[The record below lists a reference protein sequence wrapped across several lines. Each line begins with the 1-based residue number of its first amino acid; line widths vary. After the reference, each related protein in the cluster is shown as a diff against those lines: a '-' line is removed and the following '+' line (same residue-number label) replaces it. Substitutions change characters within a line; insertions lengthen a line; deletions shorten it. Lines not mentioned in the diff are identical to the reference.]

1 MSLSKT
7 NEFQTTL
14 ELLSAR
20 RQYLIEHR
28 RLSETWELELD
39 ALTMAIKSLQ
49 KWLQEYATS
58 PTPQVIDEF
67 ISMHQFGLRLENR
80 YTSIQ
85 F

>member
-1 MSLSKT
+1 LSLSKT
-7 NEFQTTL
+7 RDFQTTL

-20 RQYLIEHR
+20 RQWLIEHR

-49 KWLQEYATS
+49 KWLQDYQIS
-58 PTPQVIDEF
+58 PTPQYIEEF
-67 ISMHQFGLRLENR
+67 ISMHQFHLRLENR
-80 YTSIQ
+80 FTSNQ

>member
-7 NEFQTTL
+7 RDFETTL

-20 RQYLIEHR
+20 RQYVIEHR

-39 ALTMAIKSLQ
+39 SLTVAIKSLQ
-49 KWLQEYATS
+49 KWLQDYQIS
-58 PTPQVIDEF
+58 PTPQYIEEF
-67 ISMHQFGLRLENR
+67 ISMHQFHLRLENR
-80 YTSIQ
+80 FTSTQ